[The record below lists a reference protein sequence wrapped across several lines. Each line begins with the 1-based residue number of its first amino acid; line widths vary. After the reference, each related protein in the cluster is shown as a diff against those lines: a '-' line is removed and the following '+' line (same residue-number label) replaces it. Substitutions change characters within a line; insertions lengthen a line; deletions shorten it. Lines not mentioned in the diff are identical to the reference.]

1 MSLSEKFEYLIE
13 TKRLIK
19 EAIKAKGVAV
29 SDNDTFRSYATKIG
43 NIQGGDI
50 TTTTHSANLTEYV
63 SGTDLGNG
71 FTLYLTDGTAVAGS
85 ETISG
90 ETYTGLDIS
99 GDVDIKK
106 TGGTV
111 ILDDLYQTAE
121 FEFIE
126 KNLTY
131 HSGYNTVRITSTGS
145 SSYAGSTY
153 FSADS
158 DYMHFCHTGATLLD
172 PDHQIVVDSG
182 NLYDT
187 TITKASVMNQLL
199 KIKYVKNE
207 DYITLYVNDV
217 ARLRWDATSFNTILA
232 TTSITLGANGIGQ
245 NDMLVTKVQYS
256 GNSLSYKSAY
266 FGTAVPKTI
275 SDTAHFQY
283 AEFSTDDYSATTAFA
298 AMMVDAAEHFTFDSV
313 STPSTRETSLTYG
326 NATAKTYEYDSTNNS
341 VTLIDSGDYFNL
353 RATTPWVAK
362 YIINSKS
369 IMLSAPR
376 ADNNGSYIEYT
387 AFAFGKMANDA
398 KAGVWS
404 SYYSGNYRQAYSWGM
419 TPDHYVDIRPIA
431 GSTSNDVGLV
441 QSPINGIYQVIYG
454 SGYLEG
460 FYQVDG
466 AIFYIAAG
474 YAIKDE

>member
-43 NIQGGDI
+43 NIQGGDK
-50 TTTTHSANLTEYV
+50 
-63 SGTDLGNG
+63 SG
-71 FTLYLTDGTAVAGS
+71 
-85 ETISG
+85 
-90 ETYTGLDIS
+90 
-99 GDVDIKK
+99 
-106 TGGTV
+106 
-111 ILDDLYQTAE
+111 
-121 FEFIE
+121 
-126 KNLTY
+126 
-131 HSGYNTVRITSTGS
+131 
-145 SSYAGSTY
+145 
-153 FSADS
+153 
-158 DYMHFCHTGATLLD
+158 
-172 PDHQIVVDSG
+172 
-182 NLYDT
+182 
-187 TITKASVMNQLL
+187 
-199 KIKYVKNE
+199 
-207 DYITLYVNDV
+207 
-217 ARLRWDATSFNTILA
+217 
-232 TTSITLGANGIGQ
+232 
-245 NDMLVTKVQYS
+245 
-256 GNSLSYKSAY
+256 Y

-326 NATAKTYEYDSTNNS
+326 NATAQTYYTSGQEYNY
-341 VTLIDSGDYFNL
+341 VTLTDSGDYFSL
-353 RATTPWVAK
+353 KASTPWVAK

-376 ADNNGSYIEYT
+376 SSDNREYT

-404 SYYSGNYRQAYSWGM
+404 SYYSGNFRQSYSWGM
-419 TPDHYVDIRPIA
+419 TPNHYEDIRPIE
-431 GSTSNDVGLV
+431 GSSSNDVGLI
-441 QSPINGIYQVIYG
+441 QSPINGIYQVVYADE
-454 SGYLEG
+454 YLEG
-460 FYQVDG
+460 FYEVDG